1 MRRTIA
7 ALLVFGVIGCGSEQD
22 PASQVKTEEEST
34 PAVAETMTDSSTPS
48 EQETQETAANG
59 DSDVDAILKQANEFL
74 KIGSFSKAM
83 DLISRSLASH
93 PESPR
98 LYRTRAVLYHK
109 TGQPASAMADY
120 SQAVRLDP
128 DNAALR
134 DEAGFYLFSVGD
146 AKGGRVHLER
156 AVDIDPKLAAAWN
169 HLGLTMITRGELKE
183 AVEAFTKAI
192 ELKPKYVDAFINRG
206 FSKYRLKK
214 FEEALA
220 DYDAALAIDDK
231 AANAYNNRGLVYYDQ
246 QKYHEAAVAFTKCI
260 LLQPKSPKFYE
271 HRRLA
276 YLKLGKTDE
285 ARSDEARWK
294 QLQRQHLVNLQI
306 ARQPANAIGYLA
318 RAEIAMEEVRA
329 EDALVDF
336 DRAIRLNPNLA
347 RAWYGRARA
356 RYAGEEYELAISD
369 CTKAIELEPVQPVY
383 SLRGD
388 AYLKA
393 GKIDQAI
400 EDFHK
405 AKRLDPVV
413 AEAFLKKADELE
425 TLGQKDAAEE
435 FRAKAKNLL
444 PEETLTPSAN

>member
-1 MRRTIA
+1 MRHVIA
-7 ALLVFGVIGCGSEQD
+7 ALLVLVVIGCGSDQE
-22 PASQVKTEEEST
+22 PASRVKTEEEST
-34 PAVAETMTDSSTPS
+34 AASVETTNESSAPD
-48 EQETQETAANG
+48 EQESSANVESDIDSILQQANG
-59 DSDVDAILKQANEFL
+59 FL
-74 KIGSFSKAM
+74 KIGSATKAM
-83 DLISRSLASH
+83 NLISRSLSTH

-109 TGQPASAMADY
+109 TGQSSNAMADY

-128 DNAALR
+128 ENAVLR

-146 AKGGRVHLER
+146 VKGGRAHLER
-156 AVDIDPKLAAAWN
+156 AVELDPRFALAWN
-169 HLGLTMITRGELKE
+169 HLGLTMITQGDLNE
-183 AVEAFTKAI
+183 AVGAFTTAI
-192 ELKPKYVDAFINRG
+192 DLKPKYVDAFINRG
-206 FSKYRLKK
+206 FSRYQLKE
-214 FEEALA
+214 FDAALA
-220 DYDAALAIDDK
+220 DYEQAIELDDE
-231 AANAYNNRGLVYYDQ
+231 AANAYNNRGLVYYEQ
-246 QKYHEAAVAFTKCI
+246 QKYREAVTAFTKCI
-260 LLQPKSPKFYE
+260 MLQPKSPKFYE

-276 YLKLGKTDE
+276 YLKLGMKEE
-285 ARSDEARWK
+285 ARDDGVRWK

-306 ARQPANAIGYLA
+306 AKQPANAVGYLA
-318 RAEIAMEEVRA
+318 RAEIAMEEDRA
-329 EDALVDF
+329 QDALVDF

-356 RYAGEEYELAISD
+356 RYAGDEYELAISD

-413 AEAFLKKADELE
+413 AEAFLKKAEELE
-425 TLGQKDAAEE
+425 TLGQTDAAEE
-435 FRAKAKNLL
+435 FRAKAKDLL
-444 PEETLTPSAN
+444 PDEKLTPSAN